1 MITKIYNIKSLIT
14 YDKSVKDVISKNI
27 DSILIKDDKIYSIDY
42 SGNDIKIDKEID
54 ANNSVITPGFIDSH
68 THLIFSS
75 NRAND
80 FNRRISGDTYLE
92 ISKSGGGIKSSID
105 SIRKSSKN
113 EILNKCRNQINH
125 FIRNG
130 TTTIEAKSGYGLTLK
145 DEIKSLEIIKELNYL
160 TDIDLIPTFMG
171 AHDFPNEIKERS
183 SYVDLICDE
192 MIPEVSS
199 KKLAEF
205 CDVFC
210 ENGYFDHD
218 QTIKISE
225 SSKKYGLTMK
235 LHADEFE
242 DSNAAYLAGEI
253 KAISADHLMKSNLDG
268 LKNMAKNNVIAT
280 LLPATTLFLGMKT
293 YANGRAMIDV
303 GCDVAIASDY
313 NPGSNTIYSL
323 PSIMALSC
331 LYCGLSINES
341 FKAVTYNAAKSI
353 NRENSIGLIEKG
365 YTADILFWDID
376 NINEIPYWFNS
387 DRLSTVIKNG
397 KLIFQNDIN

>member
-14 YDKSVKDVISKNI
+14 YDKSTEDVVSKNI
-27 DSILIKDDKIYSIDY
+27 DTILIKDDKIYSIDY
-42 SGNDIKIDKEID
+42 SRNEIKVDKEID

-75 NRAND
+75 NRADD

-92 ISKSGGGIKSSID
+92 IAKSGGGIKSSID
-105 SIRKSSKN
+105 SVRESSKD
-113 EILNKCRNQINH
+113 EILNKCRNQINY
-125 FIRNG
+125 FLRNG
-130 TTTIEAKSGYGLTLK
+130 TTTVEAKSGYGLTLK
-145 DEIKSLEIIKELNYL
+145 DEIKSLEIIKELNDL

-171 AHDFPNEIKERS
+171 AHDFPNEIKKRS
-183 SYVDLICDE
+183 SYVDLVCNE

-218 QTIKISE
+218 QTLKISE
-225 SSKKYGLTMK
+225 SAKKYGLTMK
-235 LHADEFE
+235 LHADEFK

-353 NRENSIGLIEKG
+353 NREDSIGLIEKG

-387 DRLSTVIKNG
+387 DRLAAVIKNG